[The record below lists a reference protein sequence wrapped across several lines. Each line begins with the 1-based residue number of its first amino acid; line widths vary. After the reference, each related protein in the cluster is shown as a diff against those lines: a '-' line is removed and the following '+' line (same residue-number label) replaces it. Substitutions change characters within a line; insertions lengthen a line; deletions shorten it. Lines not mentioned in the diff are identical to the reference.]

1 MKISFIQA
9 ILIGV
14 VYYLGVTG
22 TPWLSLLGSISFMQK
37 PLVAGTVVGI
47 ILGDPVQGVIIGA
60 AIQLPYIAF
69 ISAGGTAPVDPGLA
83 GTLGTALAIASGA
96 DPQTAVTLAMPIGLL
111 GTVIWVAHMTIDVF
125 FVHMADKAAGEGDLD
140 RINFLHVVPPQIIL
154 FLISVIPVTLAAY
167 YGAGAVTTIL
177 GYLDGT
183 PLHVLQVIGGLLPAL
198 GITMNLRSIN
208 RPNTML
214 FFILGFVMSIYM
226 GLDVIVIAVLGAI
239 IAYLYTITPRNEIGG
254 FS

>member
-177 GYLDGT
+177 
-183 PLHVLQVIGGLLPAL
+183 IGGLLPAL
-198 GITMNLRSIN
+198 GIAMNLRSIN

>member
-125 FVHMADKAAGEGDLD
+125 FVHMAD

-198 GITMNLRSIN
+198 GIAMNLRSIN

>member
-1 MKISFIQA
+1 M
-9 ILIGV
+9 
-14 VYYLGVTG
+14 
-22 TPWLSLLGSISFMQK
+22 
-37 PLVAGTVVGI
+37 
-47 ILGDPVQGVIIGA
+47 
-60 AIQLPYIAF
+60 PYIAF

-125 FVHMADKAAGEGDLD
+125 FV
-140 RINFLHVVPPQIIL
+140 
-154 FLISVIPVTLAAY
+154 SVIPVTLAAY

-198 GITMNLRSIN
+198 GIAMNLRSIN

>member
-69 ISAGGTAPVDPGLA
+69 ISAGGTAPVDPGCAPCMSENLVVKVHYR
-83 GTLGTALAIASGA
+83 LGS
-96 DPQTAVTLAMPIGLL
+96 
-111 GTVIWVAHMTIDVF
+111 
-125 FVHMADKAAGEGDLD
+125 
-140 RINFLHVVPPQIIL
+140 
-154 FLISVIPVTLAAY
+154 
-167 YGAGAVTTIL
+167 
-177 GYLDGT
+177 
-183 PLHVLQVIGGLLPAL
+183 
-198 GITMNLRSIN
+198 
-208 RPNTML
+208 
-214 FFILGFVMSIYM
+214 
-226 GLDVIVIAVLGAI
+226 
-239 IAYLYTITPRNEIGG
+239 RNC
-254 FS
+254 

>member
-154 FLISVIPVTLAAY
+154 FLISVIPVTLA
-167 YGAGAVTTIL
+167 VTTIL

-198 GITMNLRSIN
+198 GIAMNLRSIN

>member
-1 MKISFIQA
+1 M
-9 ILIGV
+9 
-14 VYYLGVTG
+14 
-22 TPWLSLLGSISFMQK
+22 
-37 PLVAGTVVGI
+37 
-47 ILGDPVQGVIIGA
+47 
-60 AIQLPYIAF
+60 
-69 ISAGGTAPVDPGLA
+69 
-83 GTLGTALAIASGA
+83 
-96 DPQTAVTLAMPIGLL
+96 
-111 GTVIWVAHMTIDVF
+111 
-125 FVHMADKAAGEGDLD
+125 
-140 RINFLHVVPPQIIL
+140 PPQIIL

-198 GITMNLRSIN
+198 GIAMNLRSIN

>member
-1 MKISFIQA
+1 MQISFIQA

-96 DPQTAVTLAMPIGLL
+96 DPKTAVTLAMPIGLL

-125 FVHMADKAAGEGDLD
+125 FVHMADKAAEEGNLD

-154 FLISVIPVTLAAY
+154 FLISVIPVTFA
-167 YGAGAVTTIL
+167 TTVQARL
-177 GYLDGT
+177 RVFSGT
-183 PLHVLQVIGGLLPAL
+183 WRE
-198 GITMNLRSIN
+198 LRC
-208 RPNTML
+208 MCCK
-214 FFILGFVMSIYM
+214 
-226 GLDVIVIAVLGAI
+226 
-239 IAYLYTITPRNEIGG
+239 
-254 FS
+254 

>member
-1 MKISFIQA
+1 
-9 ILIGV
+9 
-14 VYYLGVTG
+14 
-22 TPWLSLLGSISFMQK
+22 
-37 PLVAGTVVGI
+37 
-47 ILGDPVQGVIIGA
+47 
-60 AIQLPYIAF
+60 
-69 ISAGGTAPVDPGLA
+69 
-83 GTLGTALAIASGA
+83 
-96 DPQTAVTLAMPIGLL
+96 
-111 GTVIWVAHMTIDVF
+111 
-125 FVHMADKAAGEGDLD
+125 MADKAAGEGDLD

-198 GITMNLRSIN
+198 GIAMNLRSIN